1 MNKRKQ
7 HVIEKAHQLFIEKGY
22 KATSIQDILD
32 HSGISKGT
40 FYNYFPSKSELFKSV
55 FNSIRGKYEDQRNN
69 LLIGEDLADMEIF
82 IKQLEIIMQSNR
94 RNKLFQLIEEVFV
107 SDDPELKQFIKQ
119 IQYKHINWLFTRF
132 IELFGEE
139 KRAYLLDCTILF
151 HGMLQHVFHFISMRK
166 DPNHQLIEV
175 IRYCVDRLEI
185 IVDDVSK
192 NQMQLFNPELLQTW
206 LPETQSSSNNYLN
219 DLYHSST
226 ALKKIVV
233 SGLQS
238 ETERIKYIQILE
250 FIQEELMN
258 NKEPRAFLIEGA
270 LLSLR
275 NCPQLF
281 QKEEFTRFEQILI
294 EHVLGYQTK
303 FDK

>member
-7 HVIEKAHQLFIEKGY
+7 HVIEKAHQLFVEKGY

-55 FNSIRGKYEDQRNN
+55 YDSIRGKYEDERNN
-69 LLIGEDLADMEIF
+69 MLIGEDLADMEIF
-82 IKQLEIIMQSNR
+82 IKQLEIITQSNR

-119 IQYKHINWLFTRF
+119 TQYKHINWLFSRF
-132 IELFGEE
+132 LELFGEVN
-139 KRAYLLDCTILF
+139 RPYLLDCTILF
-151 HGMLQHVFHFISMRK
+151 HGMLQQSFHFTSMKK
-166 DPNHQLIEV
+166 DPNHHIIEV
-175 IRYCVDRLEI
+175 VRYCVDRLKI
-185 IVDDVSK
+185 IVEDVSK
-192 NQMQLFNPELLQTW
+192 NQVQLFKPELLQSW
-206 LPETQSSSNNYLN
+206 LPETQATPGNYLN
-219 DLYHSST
+219 DLYHLST
-226 ALKKIVV
+226 ALKKIVL
-233 SGLQS
+233 SDLQS

-258 NKEPRAFLIEGA
+258 NKEPRAFLIEGS
-270 LLSLR
+270 LLSLKK
-275 NCPQLF
+275 CSQLL

-294 EHVLGYQTK
+294 EHVLVEDTN
-303 FDK
+303 